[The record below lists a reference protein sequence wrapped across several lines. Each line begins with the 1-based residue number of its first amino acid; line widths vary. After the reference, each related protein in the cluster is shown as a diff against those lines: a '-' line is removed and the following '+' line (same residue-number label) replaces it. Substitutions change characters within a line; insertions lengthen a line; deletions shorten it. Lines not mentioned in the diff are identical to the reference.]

1 VSAQA
6 VNWSPDPSEMQGLL
20 TKILWRNKC
29 YELFD
34 ECREKEEV
42 EDIKI

>member
-1 VSAQA
+1 VSTQA
-6 VNWSPDPSEMQGLL
+6 VNLSPDPSGKPGLL
-20 TKILWRNKC
+20 TKILLRNKC

-42 EDIKI
+42 GD